1 MRLRARAAASGDLAR
16 SSSDEERLLRAG
28 DDSLEAVGERRTGLN
43 SAVGGLLM
51 RTRRRLG
58 DFDEDDWRVD
68 ARAARVEADACD
80 TDTFQLYTLCVYVRN
95 SYDVTVLTSDAGS
108 LSSSF
113 SELRVCWSLA

>member
-58 DFDEDDWRVD
+58 DFDEDD
-68 ARAARVEADACD
+68 
-80 TDTFQLYTLCVYVRN
+80 
-95 SYDVTVLTSDAGS
+95 
-108 LSSSF
+108 
-113 SELRVCWSLA
+113 